1 MASGGGV
8 RAARL
13 CSVARAVRFRGVGL
27 HSGREVQCEL
37 RPSARGALEF
47 RAGGA
52 PGGSAVLEASAACA
66 SGDSALCTELRGPGL
81 AVRTVEHLLAALWA
95 AGVASCEVALLG
107 GAGEGPRGRAL
118 ELPAL
123 DGSALP
129 FSEALRGLVE
139 PCATSAGV
147 RAVPTVRVLRRVEVV
162 DKARGSRCELS
173 PLAADAGEGGGPT
186 LALHVE
192 VDTFGGRL
200 PPSAPAVAQFTF
212 GAPDSAAR
220 FLAEFAAART
230 FGFESDAPALHA
242 RGLALGASLDNA
254 VVFKGDGSA
263 ACLNAG
269 GLRLADEWVRH
280 KLLDCVGDLALCLG
294 SHGALHGAFRG
305 SRPGHATTLKLLRAL
320 LSDPSNFAIER

>member
-1 MASGGGV
+1 MSSLALSGRV

-13 CSVARAVRFRGVGL
+13 TSVSRPLRFSGVGL
-27 HSGREVQCEL
+27 HSGREVWCEL
-37 RPSARGALEF
+37 RPSACGALAF
-47 RAGGA
+47 RAGGGA
-52 PGGSAVLEASAACA
+52 ALAASAAA
-66 SGDSALCTELRGPGL
+66 AGDSALCTELRGPGL
-81 AVRTVEHLLAALWA
+81 AVRTVEHVLAALWA
-95 AGVASCEVALLG
+95 AGVASCDVALHG
-107 GAGEGPRGRAL
+107 GAGGDPRGREL
-118 ELPAL
+118 ELPVL

-129 FSEALRGLVE
+129 FSEALRGLVA
-139 PCATSAGV
+139 PCSTSAGI
-147 RAVPTVRVLRRVEVV
+147 RTVPTVRVLRRVEVV
-162 DKARGSRCELS
+162 DEARGSRCELS
-173 PLAADAGEGGGPT
+173 PLASDAGEGGGPT

-212 GAPDSAAR
+212 GAPESAER

-230 FGFESDAPALHA
+230 FGFESDAPMLRA

-263 ACLNAG
+263 TCLNAG
-269 GLRLADEWVRH
+269 GLRLAEEWVRH

-294 SHGALHGAFRG
+294 SHGTLHGAFRG

-320 LSDPSNFAIER
+320 LSDPANFAIER